1 SLTAVDGAVV
11 LTDTFRIIGFGAEV
25 TATFSGT
32 DKVYVAQNA
41 DGTESREE
49 NFSEYGTRHRSAF
62 RFVGSMESAVGFVMS
77 QDGGIKALR
86 QVGPRLLMWPYFKI
100 GFVTALS

>member
-1 SLTAVDGAVV
+1 VV

-25 TATFSGT
+25 TASFSGT
-32 DKVYVAQNA
+32 DKVHIAQNA
-41 DGTESREE
+41 EGTESKEV
-49 NFSEYGTRHRSAF
+49 NFTEYGTRHRSAF
-62 RFVGSMESAVGFVMS
+62 RFVASMESAVAFVMS

-86 QVGPRLLMWPYFKI
+86 QVGPRLIMWPYFKI

>member
-1 SLTAVDGAVV
+1 
-11 LTDTFRIIGFGAEV
+11 
-25 TATFSGT
+25 
-32 DKVYVAQNA
+32 
-41 DGTESREE
+41 
-49 NFSEYGTRHRSAF
+49 
-62 RFVGSMESAVGFVMS
+62 MESSVAFVMS